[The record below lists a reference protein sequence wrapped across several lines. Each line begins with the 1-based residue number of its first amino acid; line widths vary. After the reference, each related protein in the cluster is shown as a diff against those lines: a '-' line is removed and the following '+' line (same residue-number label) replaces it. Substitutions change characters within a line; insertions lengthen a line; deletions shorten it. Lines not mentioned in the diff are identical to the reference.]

1 MRKEEIDSQK
11 WFDKQAPI
19 YDEKE
24 TIDYS
29 KNPKISCNDVKKLL
43 KNKNYD
49 TLLDVGCGTGYLFE
63 LINNNKSKYYGLDIS
78 EKMLEMAKNKNIPN
92 TEYVNA
98 TAEKLPYADGSMDV
112 VTCVQSFHHYPYPDE
127 AIREVYRVL
136 KPDGIYILS
145 DTGISNPLAFIFNK
159 IIYPR
164 LHSGDC
170 NIQNRKSI
178 EKRMLN
184 NNFTIESSRQLT
196 RMIYTVVGRK

>member
-1 MRKEEIDSQK
+1 MRKEENDSQK

-78 EKMLEMAKNKNIPN
+78 KKCWKWPKTRTFQIR
-92 TEYVNA
+92 
-98 TAEKLPYADGSMDV
+98 SM
-112 VTCVQSFHHYPYPDE
+112 
-127 AIREVYRVL
+127 
-136 KPDGIYILS
+136 
-145 DTGISNPLAFIFNK
+145 
-159 IIYPR
+159 
-164 LHSGDC
+164 
-170 NIQNRKSI
+170 
-178 EKRMLN
+178 
-184 NNFTIESSRQLT
+184 
-196 RMIYTVVGRK
+196 